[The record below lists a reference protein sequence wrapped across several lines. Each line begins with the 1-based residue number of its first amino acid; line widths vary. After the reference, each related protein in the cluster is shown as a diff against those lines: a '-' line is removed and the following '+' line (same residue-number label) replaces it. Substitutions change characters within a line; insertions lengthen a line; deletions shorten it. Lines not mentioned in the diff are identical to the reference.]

1 MMELLAHKQP
11 CMYKY
16 YPDCYGDIPARSGMI
31 IGRDERKDLC
41 RIVDDESI
49 FQRPFDIH
57 KLYVTERKEDE

>member
-1 MMELLAHKQP
+1 
-11 CMYKY
+11 MYEY
-16 YPDCYGDIPARSGMI
+16 YPDFYGDMPARSGMI